1 MSEIRRLIQKPF
13 PGVEVDMYDID
24 LTSKGGKLMH
34 FTNWVLEDG
43 EKIKWRGNTYEPIA
57 LEVKGFAATSEG
69 KPPRPKMK
77 VANAVFEGGLT
88 ESLSTLAAE
97 FDDFVGC
104 KVVRWRTYRQFL
116 DDGEQADPGTYFP
129 LDEYIVSSKL
139 EETPVAIEWE
149 LAMPLE
155 QEGLMI
161 PRIVMTQKY
170 CPWTYRLWDED
181 EEEFI
186 YTDVICPYQGEDM
199 FTEDDEPTTDPKE
212 DRCSK
217 RLTGCRLRFGIN
229 DPLPIGAFP
238 GMLRL
243 TRRN

>member
-149 LAMPLE
+149 LAMPLD

-161 PRIVMTQKY
+161 PRIVMTQNIALGLTVYGTKTKRNSSTRMLY
-170 CPWTYRLWDED
+170 APIRAKTCLRKMTNLQPIRRK
-181 EEEFI
+181 
-186 YTDVICPYQGEDM
+186 TDAPRDSQDAVCG
-199 FTEDDEPTTDPKE
+199 
-212 DRCSK
+212 
-217 RLTGCRLRFGIN
+217 LG
-229 DPLPIGAFP
+229 
-238 GMLRL
+238 
-243 TRRN
+243 